1 MEVVKM
7 ADIKINPYVELGA
20 TGLTRFGG
28 WISEEWLNDLQ
39 GVKGIRIYK
48 EMRDNDPVIGAIL
61 FALKMLIRQAS
72 WRIDA
77 AGDSQADREAADFLK
92 SCMGDMSHSWN
103 DFIAEV
109 LSMLVF
115 GWSLHEICYKRRLG
129 DNRDPAKR
137 SKHNDGRIGWRKIPI
152 RAQETLFEWVF
163 DDDGGIKAMRQQPPP
178 DYKLRAI
185 PIEKALLFRTET
197 SKNNPEGRSILRNAW
212 RPYYFKKN
220 IEEIEGIGIERDLAG
235 LPVAL
240 VPPELLSPNA
250 TDEQKAVLKS
260 IKELVT
266 KLRRD
271 EMEGVVFP
279 AEDLPDGKKTG
290 YKLTLLSAGGNS
302 RRNFDTNAIITR
314 YDQRI
319 AMTVM
324 ADFIMLGHEKVGSF
338 ALSSSK
344 TELFSLA
351 VGAILDSIEEVLNTY
366 AVPRLFSL
374 NSFQGLSGLPKL
386 VHGDVETP
394 DLKELGEY
402 ISALAGAGVNLFPD
416 DQLENYLR
424 EAANFPKKNTEKMT
438 KADNKLAAVKDF
450 VQLLAEVRKQLEE
463 HSELSND
470 I

>member
-1 MEVVKM
+1 M
-7 ADIKINPYVELGA
+7 ANTDQIKINPFVELGS

-28 WISEEWLNDLQ
+28 WISEEWLKDLQ
-39 GVKGIRIYK
+39 GTKGIRVYK

-61 FALKMLIRQAS
+61 FALRMLIRQAS
-72 WRIDA
+72 WRVEA
-77 AGDSQADREAADFLK
+77 AGDSQADREAADFME
-92 SCMGDMSHSWN
+92 SCMEDMSHSWH
-103 DFIAEV
+103 DFITEV

-115 GWSLHEICYKRRLG
+115 GWSYHEIVYKRRLG

-163 DDDGGIKAMRQQPPP
+163 DDDGGIRGMRQQLPP
-178 DYKLRAI
+178 DYQLRTI
-185 PIEKALLFRTET
+185 PIEKALLFRTEA
-197 SKNNPEGRSILRNAW
+197 SKNNPEGRSILRNAYRSW
-212 RPYYFKKN
+212 YFKKN

-250 TDEQKAVLKS
+250 NDEQKAVLKS
-260 IKELVT
+260 IQNLVT

-271 EMEGVVFP
+271 EMEGIVFP
-279 AEDLPDGKKTG
+279 AEELPDGKKTG
-290 YKLTLLSAGGNS
+290 YKLTLLSAGGGT
-302 RRNFDTNAIITR
+302 RRNFDTSAIITR

-424 EAANFPKKNTEKMT
+424 EAANFPKKDMEKMA

-463 HSELSND
+463 HSELPND